1 MSSHRVFRYMAIGV
15 GMLAC
20 LACGDYAHPTSPTSA
35 SLNAPTAPAGASFS
49 RYILISGAW
58 VCVDDCGT
66 NKLGSQSQPTSS
78 HPFVSDSLSN

>member
-20 LACGDYAHPTSPTSA
+20 LACGDYAHPTSPTSG
-35 SLNAPTAPAGASFS
+35 SFDAPTAPSGASFS

-58 VCVDDCGT
+58 VCVDGCDMNNVGGQNQKT
-66 NKLGSQSQPTSS
+66 GF
-78 HPFVSDSLSN
+78 HPIVSDSLSN

>member
-20 LACGDYAHPTSPTSA
+20 LAFGDYAHPTSPTSA
-35 SLNAPTAPAGASFS
+35 KFDAPTAPAGASFS

-66 NKLGSQSQPTSS
+66 SAVNGQNQKAGIRA
-78 HPFVSDSLSN
+78 FVSDSLSK